1 MTQPLNDIDKEQRI
15 TGITKVS
22 QKQQK
27 VLRKHVIQR
36 AQLQVAQA
44 QEWVDF
50 FNSVGEPKQA
60 AYWREVL
67 RRRRIL
73 LDQSTLGT

>member
-1 MTQPLNDIDKEQRI
+1 MTQPKSDVDKEQRI
-15 TGITKVS
+15 TGITKIS

-27 VLRKHVIQR
+27 VLRRHVIQR

-50 FNSVGEPKQA
+50 YNSVGEPRKA

-73 LDQSTLGT
+73 LDESTLGT